1 MIRKNNNIDTKVI
14 RGGIYLVDLRER
26 VGSEQGGLRPVV
38 VIQND
43 TGNRFSPTTIIC
55 PLTSKN
61 KQMKETHVM
70 LTPDDCG
77 VIMNST
83 VLCEQ
88 ITTID
93 KSRIKSKVGE
103 IRNPQKICDIEEKI
117 LISFGINPLKNQQR
131 C

>member
-1 MIRKNNNIDTKVI
+1 MRRNNNDIKVI

-38 VIQND
+38 VMQND
-43 TGNRFSPTTIIC
+43 IGNKFSPTTIIC
-55 PLTSKN
+55 PLTSRN

-70 LTPDDCG
+70 LTPKDCG
-77 VIMNST
+77 VIMDST

-88 ITTID
+88 IITID

-103 IRNPQKICDIEEKI
+103 ISNPQKLCDIEEKI
-117 LISFGINPLKNQQR
+117 MISFGIR
-131 C
+131 T

>member
-1 MIRKNNNIDTKVI
+1 MIRKNNNIDTRVI

-43 TGNRFSPTTIIC
+43 NGNRFSPTTIIC

-61 KQMKETHVM
+61 KQMKETHVI

-77 VIMNST
+77 VIMDST

-117 LISFGINPLKNQQR
+117 LISFGISS
-131 C
+131 

>member
-1 MIRKNNNIDTKVI
+1 MIRNNNIDTRVI

-43 TGNRFSPTTIIC
+43 NGNRFSPTTIIC

-61 KQMKETHVM
+61 KQMKETHVI

-77 VIMNST
+77 VIMDST

-117 LISFGINPLKNQQR
+117 LISFGISS
-131 C
+131 

>member
-1 MIRKNNNIDTKVI
+1 MIRKNNNVDIAVL

-38 VIQND
+38 VMQND
-43 TGNRFSPTTIIC
+43 KGNKFSPTTIIC

-77 VIMNST
+77 VIMDST

-117 LISFGINPLKNQQR
+117 LISFGISS
-131 C
+131 

>member
-1 MIRKNNNIDTKVI
+1 MIRDNHIDKRVI
-14 RGGIYLVDLRER
+14 RGGIYLVDLKER

-77 VIMNST
+77 VIMDST

-88 ITTID
+88 IITID

-117 LISFGINPLKNQQR
+117 LISFGISS
-131 C
+131 